1 LSQALPQSASAFVNG
16 VRFDALDRGAIRAA
30 IESGAQP
37 GESKIIRFCATH
49 PVFLARSDRAY
60 RDLLNEGDLTIPDG
74 IGPALAVRAL
84 GGPFNRTPGVEAMQD
99 ALRSTSLRHFFF
111 GGTPEI
117 LEEIERRVADEPG
130 GSVVAGVYAP
140 PFRPL
145 TYDEWADAAT
155 QMRESEA
162 DVVWVGLGV
171 PKQDFAADKLRRMN
185 VAPVICCVGAAF
197 DFYAGS
203 KRRAPRLVRALALEW
218 IYRLV
223 QEPSRLWQRYL
234 VGNTLFV
241 YDFLL
246 ERVSSRR
253 TRAL

>member
-1 LSQALPQSASAFVNG
+1 MPQSASAFVNG
-16 VRFDALDRGAIRAA
+16 VRFDALERGAIVAA
-30 IESGAQP
+30 IASGSATGTP
-37 GESKIIRFCATH
+37 KVIRFCATH
-49 PVFLARSDRAY
+49 PVFLARSDVAY
-60 RDLLNEGDLTIPDG
+60 RDLLNRGDLTIPDG

-84 GGPFNRTPGVEAMQD
+84 GGPFHRTPGVEAMRD

-117 LEEIERRVADEPG
+117 LSVISRRVAEEAG
-130 GSVVAGVYAP
+130 GSVVAGAYAP

-145 TYDEWADAAT
+145 TDDEWIDAAR

-162 DVVWVGLGV
+162 DIVWVGLGV
-171 PKQDFAADKLRRMN
+171 PKQDFAAERLRSLN
-185 VAPVICCVGAAF
+185 AAPVICCVGAAF

-203 KRRAPRLVRALALEW
+203 KRRAPALVRALGLEW
-218 IYRLV
+218 IFRLL

-241 YDFLL
+241 YDFLV
-246 ERVSSRR
+246 ERLSFRR
-253 TRAL
+253 HGAR